1 MRRVLVTGASR
12 RVGAHLVRA
21 LCAAGDA
28 VVFTYR
34 RSRAEALSL
43 RDEMSGQGYHCE
55 AIACDL
61 LDAGDRD
68 SLIARAAEALGGLD
82 ALVNNASLFDYDTLD
97 TLTEARWQAHLD
109 TNLKA
114 PVFLTRDFARHVRAE
129 NVRAENVR
137 AGNHGKASAM
147 APGRAVVVNLLDHK
161 VTSPNPDYFSYTAG
175 KMGLAGMIAPLAMA
189 CAPQVRVCAI
199 APGVTLPSGP
209 QSESDFHKAAAATP
223 LGITSSLDDVA
234 RALRFA
240 LDTPS
245 FCGQILVVDGG
256 EALVRRPRDVAFDEL

>member
-12 RVGAHLVRA
+12 RVGAHLVRS

-28 VVFTYR
+28 VVFSYR
-34 RSRAEALSL
+34 RSEGEARAL
-43 RDEMSGQGYHCE
+43 RDEMTAQGHRCE

-82 ALVNNASLFDYDTLD
+82 ALVNNASLFEYDTLD
-97 TLTEARWQAHLD
+97 TLAEARWQVHLD

-114 PVFLTRDFARHVRAE
+114 PLFLTRDFARHVRAE
-129 NVRAENVR
+129 NID
-137 AGNHGKASAM
+137 KASAL

>member
-34 RSRAEALSL
+34 SSRAEALSL
-43 RDEMSGQGYHCE
+43 RDEMTGQGHRCE

-61 LDAGDRD
+61 LDGADRD
-68 SLIARAAEALGGLD
+68 SLIARAADALGGLD

-97 TLTEARWQAHLD
+97 TLSEARWQAHID

-114 PVFLTRDFARHVRAE
+114 PVFLTRDFTAHIRADHL
-129 NVRAENVR
+129 RT
-137 AGNHGKASAM
+137 GPSM